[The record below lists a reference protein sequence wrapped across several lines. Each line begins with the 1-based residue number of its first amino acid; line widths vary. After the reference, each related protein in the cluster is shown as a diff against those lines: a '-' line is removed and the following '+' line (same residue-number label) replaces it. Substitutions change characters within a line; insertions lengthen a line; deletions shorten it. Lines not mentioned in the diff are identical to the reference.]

1 VRTAGPYVAQALR
14 TGEPAVVE
22 HSATAEISRFLDS
35 ADARALLAELAPEAA
50 AVLPL
55 HARGRT
61 VGVLSLFTGA
71 DRGPIDERDLAT
83 AREVADRA
91 GLGLD
96 NALLYRQQQRLAEDL
111 RRSLLTAP
119 PRPDRLQI
127 AVRYVPAAKAAQV
140 GGDWYDA
147 FLQPDGATVLAIG
160 DVVGHDTA
168 AAAAMGQLRGLL
180 RGIAFTTQDSP
191 AGVLTRLDEAMAGLQ
206 VATTGDRRGGPD
218 RGGRA
223 GGWQH
228 AAALVQCR
236 PSAPDGPAARRHR
249 GDAHGRAPESPAG
262 HRSPRPRLES
272 EVELERG
279 STFLLYTDGLIERR
293 GRDLHEGLDLLRDTL
308 AGLAGLPPDDLC
320 DELLAR
326 MLPAQPQDDVALVAV
341 RLHS

>member
-111 RRSLLTAP
+111 QRSLLTAP

-180 RGIAFTTQDSP
+180 RGIAFTTQDAP

-206 VATTGDRRGGPD
+206 VATTATAVVARIEAAEPEGGSM
-218 RGGRA
+218 RLR
-223 GGWQH
+223 W
-228 AAALVQCR
+228 
-236 PSAPDGPAARRHR
+236 SN
-249 GDAHGRAPESPAG
+249 AG
-262 HRSPRPRLES
+262 HPPPMVLRRDGTVATLTAERPNLLLGIDPHTRRLES